1 MKLLEIKTET
11 CEIKNVLDGIN
22 CRLDVAEEKMCE
34 LENSRLCKK
43 KKTE

>member
-22 CRLDVAEEKMCE
+22 CRLDVAEENISK
-34 LENSRLCKK
+34 L
-43 KKTE
+43 